1 MILRFLAMVFYIMQV
16 GGTLMYLFRG
26 MSLHDGSEWFLFAGK
41 IIMILGLILDR
52 GLIMAAALEAMSTG
66 YWLKAVTAVKS
77 MVIWD
82 INILDVILFSFFVLS
97 AALCA
102 CVRYTEIV
110 RPKHN
115 GKTVLKLIGCH
126 VLVLVLYVR
135 YQEIIY
141 ALFVGVLPPIVT
153 TPYNIR
159 MTGQLQSV
167 ILSLAGTLVNGIL
180 ALTDRD
186 WNIWKA

>member
-1 MILRFLAMVFYIMQV
+1 MILRFLALTFYVMMARN
-16 GGTLMYLFRG
+16 TLMYLFRG
-26 MSLHDGSEWFLFAGK
+26 MTLRDTSEWFLLAGQ

-52 GLIMAAALEAMSTG
+52 KLIMSAALIALSTG
-66 YWLKAVTAVKS
+66 YWLKAVTAVRS

-82 INILDVILFSFFVLS
+82 INILEVILFSFFVLS

-102 CVRYTEIV
+102 CILYTEIV
-110 RPKHN
+110 QPEHN
-115 GKTVLKLIGCH
+115 GKTFLKLIGCH

-141 ALFVGVLPPIVT
+141 ALFVGVLPSIVT

-159 MTGQLQSV
+159 MTGKLQSV
-167 ILSLAGTLVNGIL
+167 ILALAGTLTNGFL
-180 ALTDRD
+180 VLTHRD
-186 WNIWKA
+186 